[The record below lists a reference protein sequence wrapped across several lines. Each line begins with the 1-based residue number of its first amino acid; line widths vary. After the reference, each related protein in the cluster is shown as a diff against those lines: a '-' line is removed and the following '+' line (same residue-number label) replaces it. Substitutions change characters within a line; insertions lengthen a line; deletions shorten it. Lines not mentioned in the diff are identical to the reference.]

1 LDTEAFYNDIITNT
15 TTRSSDMAMERTSTK
30 EPPSATG
37 AERMQSVK
45 RDRFA
50 SLKWPGERSV
60 IDELLRWLA
69 RSLAVLAL
77 ISGVA
82 LLLLDLT
89 PPLTALEHYIAE
101 ASPRPLAVIGHAPMS
116 ALPLLFAG
124 ASYLALQ
131 AMLRPHF
138 SELLKRLML
147 GAAFLL
153 WGIVQLLRSGPL
165 ATDLGD
171 LVIVL
176 YVLDLGLIIW
186 ADLKKRRPRA
196 EST

>member
-1 LDTEAFYNDIITNT
+1 
-15 TTRSSDMAMERTSTK
+15 MAMERTSAK
-30 EPPSATG
+30 EPPSAIG
-37 AERMQSVK
+37 GERMQSVK

-50 SLKWPGERSV
+50 SLKRPGERSV

-77 ISGVA
+77 ISGMA

-89 PPLTALEHYIAE
+89 PPLTALEHYIAD
-101 ASPRPLAVIGHAPMS
+101 AAPRPLAVIGHAPMS

-131 AMLRPHF
+131 ALLRPHF
-138 SELLKRLML
+138 SELFKRLML

-153 WGIVQLLRSGPL
+153 WGIVQLLPSGPL

-186 ADLKKRRPRA
+186 ADLEKRRPRA
-196 EST
+196 ESTLRPGSGESI